1 MPPPP
6 PAIDCPPTFNNAVEA
21 VPPPSPVAAAP
32 EGEFDWAQLN
42 PLSWGGTVPNQVAE
56 RGADW
61 LLPTGQTAKA
71 DAATIRR
78 IRFLKDTGAGQN
90 VESLYRIL
98 GAPSSVTTDQQT
110 GKPAVVFWETTEAAV
125 IVGVLT
131 DSADSYLA
139 VRVQ

>member
-1 MPPPP
+1 
-6 PAIDCPPTFNNAVEA
+6 
-21 VPPPSPVAAAP
+21 VAQSGT
-32 EGEFDWAQLN
+32 ENEFDWAQLN
-42 PLSWGGTVPNQVAE
+42 PLSWGSAPAPVDSTAE

-61 LLPTGQTAKA
+61 LTPTGQTAKA

-98 GAPSSVTTDQQT
+98 GAPSSVTVDQQT

-125 IVGVLT
+125 IVGVLA
-131 DSADSYLA
+131 DSTDSYLA